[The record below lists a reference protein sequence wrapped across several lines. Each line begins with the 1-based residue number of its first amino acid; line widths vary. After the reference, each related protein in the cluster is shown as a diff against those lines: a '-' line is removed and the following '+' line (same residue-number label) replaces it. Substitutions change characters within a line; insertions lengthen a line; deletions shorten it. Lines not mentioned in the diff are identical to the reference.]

1 MILYTLFQACA
12 RLTYKTSIALDQDQG
27 LIINGVS
34 FTQCLVNQ
42 DTKFLV

>member
-1 MILYTLFQACA
+1 MTLYTLFQECA
-12 RLTYKTSIALDQDQG
+12 RLTYKISMALDQDHG
-27 LIINGVS
+27 LIVNGVS